1 MGAGNYVAEG
11 FEDFCG
17 ARPSIFSIIR
27 TGEGWECSCARR
39 HASGSG
45 SQGDGPVRIPFVV
58 SRFTPTDVQQANTS
72 AMPCSEFVVSGMG
85 RECSELSEF
94 RNVFDCHSFTHGR
107 RAVTQ
112 AKYSPIPDVSAFQFH
127 EGHLAEARPPSA

>member
-1 MGAGNYVAEG
+1 MLDGMQAVPGAKGS
-11 FEDFCG
+11 
-17 ARPSIFSIIR
+17 RPDSICRFSFHIAFH
-27 TGEGWECSCARR
+27 THRR
-39 HASGSG
+39 A
-45 SQGDGPVRIPFVV
+45 IP
-58 SRFTPTDVQQANTS
+58 

-112 AKYSPIPDVSAFQFH
+112 AKSSPIPDVSAFQFH